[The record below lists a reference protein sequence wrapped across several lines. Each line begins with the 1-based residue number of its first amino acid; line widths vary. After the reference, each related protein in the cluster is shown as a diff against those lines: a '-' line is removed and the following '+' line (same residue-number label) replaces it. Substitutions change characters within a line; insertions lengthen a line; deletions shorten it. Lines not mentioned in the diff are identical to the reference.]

1 MTTLATPPRAE
12 VTARLEAR
20 PNPIGRAVGPRP
32 DAAVLQQLI
41 SETMWDLRKATH
53 SQDAFAA
60 RRATR
65 RMTALLDELAN
76 SMISEYASTPTP
88 AL

>member
-1 MTTLATPPRAE
+1 MTTLASPPRAE
-12 VTARLEAR
+12 VTARLETG
-20 PNPIGRAVGPRP
+20 PNPNGLAVGPRP

-41 SETMWDLRKATH
+41 SETMWDLQKARDN
-53 SQDAFAA
+53 QDAFAA

-76 SMISEYASTPTP
+76 SMIGEYASTPGP